1 MTLTTYKDHQ
11 ELFANC
17 NGYWDLRNN
26 TLPITGTVSGTI
38 TGSVVT
44 PDRFGVANRAYLF
57 DGTDDK
63 ITMGNTAVSIKSL
76 LVWVKLSSTTQSILK
91 LTDTPH
97 TITVS
102 SGTLTASGWPA
113 TVVLYVNGASGST
126 VDTNWALIGIT
137 TSGDAFAA
145 SNLILGYDGSSYLN
159 GLIGEILT
167 FSTQLS
173 AVEMKTFYN
182 LMSKYTLYPLIASP
196 RGQE

>member
-1 MTLTTYKDHQ
+1 MTLTKYKDFQ
-11 ELFANC
+11 ELFVNC

-44 PDRFGVANRAYLF
+44 PDRFGIAARAYLF

-63 ITMGNTAVSIKSL
+63 ITMGNTAVSIKSV
-76 LVWVKLSSTTQSILK
+76 LVWVKLSSTTQPILK

-102 SGTLTASGWPA
+102 SGTLTITGWPA
-113 TVVLYVNGASGST
+113 TVATFVDGTSGST
-126 VDTNWALIGIT
+126 VDTNWRLLGIT

-145 SNLILGYDGSSYLN
+145 SNLILGYDGTSYLN
-159 GLIGEILT
+159 GLIGEVLT

-182 LMSKYTLYPLIASP
+182 LMSKQPIYPLISP